1 MLQKLFYLLVKVAV
15 AFLLGVN
22 VRRRE
27 LLPAEGPA
35 IIVANHNSH
44 LDTMVL
50 MSLMPLSRL
59 AEVKPVAA
67 ADYFF
72 SSPLKAWLSEHVL
85 GIIPV
90 ERKGR
95 SGKTHDPLDGCY
107 RALEDGR
114 ILILFPEGSRGEPE
128 EMTRLKKGVS
138 FLAERFPE
146 CPVVPVFTHGLGKAL
161 PKGSFLLVPFFCD
174 IFVGEAL
181 KWSGD
186 RAAFMAALQQ
196 RFAALAGEKTFAPWE

>member
-1 MLQKLFYLLVKVAV
+1 MLQIAFYFLVRVAV
-15 AFLLGVN
+15 LFLLGLN
-22 VRRRE
+22 VRRGE
-27 LLPAEGPA
+27 LLPEDGPA

-50 MSLMPLSRL
+50 MSLMPLSKL
-59 AEVKPVAA
+59 KKVKPVAA

-72 SSPLKAWLSEHVL
+72 SSPFKSWFSSRVL

-95 SGKTHDPLDGCY
+95 ERTDDPLEGCY
-107 RALEDGR
+107 QALENGD

-128 EMTRLKKGVS
+128 QMTDLKKGVT
-138 FLAERFPE
+138 FLSERYPE
-146 CPVVPVFTHGLGKAL
+146 APVVPVFTHGLGKAL

-174 IFVGEAL
+174 MFVGEPITWA
-181 KWSGD
+181 GD
-186 RAAFMAALQQ
+186 REVFMTTLQE
-196 RFAALAGEKTFAPWE
+196 RFQELSTEKDFAPWE